1 MSGDVEQAYRGGLT
15 FEAYRARMRVH
26 LHAFNDLYER
36 LAFVREHA
44 AGKAPLG
51 ACRILILTE
60 DYCIDSVLNVPLIAH
75 LAEATPD
82 AELRIASRDMYAG
95 LARCFP
101 GRGDMSRLPTV
112 IFLRRSMQVLGYW
125 SERSKSDH
133 AWMATFQARHPI
145 PALTLDNGQPRGAPV
160 DWMARRLASQRP
172 FFESQSW
179 RDVRNELH
187 AIASADSPTDRLT
200 PASPVAL
207 ASINEND

>member
-1 MSGDVEQAYRGGLT
+1 MSGDVEQAFRGGLT

-26 LHAFNDLYER
+26 VQAFNDLYER
-36 LAFVREHA
+36 LAFVREHE

-60 DYCIDSVLNVPLIAH
+60 DYCIDSLLNVPLIAR
-75 LAEATPD
+75 LAEASPE
-82 AELRIASRDMYAG
+82 AELRIASRDTYAK

-112 IFLRRSMQVLGYW
+112 IFLRRPMQVLGYW

-145 PALTLDNGQPRGAPV
+145 PALTLETANRQGRWQIGWSAVSLHNCRFSKVKAGA
-160 DWMARRLASQRP
+160 MSGTNCMRLRALIRP
-172 FFESQSW
+172 P
-179 RDVRNELH
+179 
-187 AIASADSPTDRLT
+187 IA
-200 PASPVAL
+200 
-207 ASINEND
+207 